1 MGLRGLVKAIPHNL
15 HFYLLMP
22 KNVNYSIC
30 GIALKEVSI
39 GNNNT
44 EDVPEFLK
52 IWGNKKTS

>member
-1 MGLRGLVKAIPHNL
+1 
-15 HFYLLMP
+15 MP